1 MSRRGPGA
9 TGTEAGGHKGGLTPL
24 GHGVSLM
31 QQPSPTR
38 ARRGLGHRAGFW
50 VVAASF
56 VVTLAFATV
65 PTPLY
70 RLYQHADAFPTLM
83 ITVIFAAYAVGVA
96 AALYLVG
103 HVSDWTGRRRTAL
116 WGVGAE
122 VLAALVFLLSTDV
135 PELLVARV
143 LTGVGVGLLTPT
155 VTAWLAELRSAGVPG
170 SDPAVAS
177 TAATAGTSLGFG
189 LGALVSGVVAA
200 RVGAPLVDPYAIFL
214 AALVVVALALA
225 LVPETARRHHR
236 RWAPQTLALPRSS
249 PGLFVAAC
257 AGAVAAFAV
266 FSTVTALAP
275 TILAT
280 VMGTT
285 SLAAAGTVPFALF
298 GVAALSQVVTARTP
312 RRTQLGVVAAFSTAG
327 LALLALSA
335 AVASEPLFVVALAVT
350 GVGAGPLFR
359 ASVVTA
365 SAVAEPERRGAVLA
379 LFFLVA
385 YVGLAFPA
393 VLVGVALGL
402 APAVGVI
409 VTFSA
414 VVLAAVLAA
423 TAVMA
428 RRR

>member
-1 MSRRGPGA
+1 M
-9 TGTEAGGHKGGLTPL
+9 TP
-24 GHGVSLM
+24 VRA
-31 QQPSPTR
+31 PSPTR
-38 ARRGLGHRAGFW
+38 APRRVGLGHRAGFW
-50 VVAASF
+50 AVAASF

-70 RLYQHADAFPTLM
+70 RLYQDADGFPTLVV
-83 ITVIFAAYAVGVA
+83 TVVFAAYAVGVA
-96 AALYLVG
+96 AALYLAG
-103 HVSDWTGRRRTAL
+103 HVSDWTGRRRVAL

-122 VLAALVFLLSTDV
+122 VVAAVVFLLSTDV
-135 PELLVARV
+135 PALLAARV

-155 VTAWLAELRSAGVPG
+155 VTAWLAELRSAAVP
-170 SDPAVAS
+170 DADRAVAS

-189 LGALVSGVVAA
+189 LGALVSGWVAA

-214 AALVVVALALA
+214 AALVAVAILLA
-225 LVPETARRHHR
+225 LVPETAHRHHR
-236 RWAPQTLALPRSS
+236 RWTPQPLALPSAS

-280 VMGTT
+280 VMGSKGLT
-285 SLAAAGTVPFALF
+285 AAGTVPFALF

-312 RRTQLGVVAAFSTAG
+312 RRAQLAIVAASCTVG

-335 AVASEPLFVVALAVT
+335 VAASEPLFVVALAVT

-359 ASVVTA
+359 ASVLTA
-365 SAVAEPERRGAVLA
+365 SGLGEPERRGAVLA
-379 LFFLVA
+379 LFFLIA

-393 VLVGVALGL
+393 VLVGVALSL

-414 VVLAAVLAA
+414 LVLLAVLGA

-428 RRR
+428 RRG